1 MLHEP
6 AEPGAPDAA
15 TSYKSRLGVV
25 MFVVYGIVYMG
36 FVAINVLSPAFME
49 KIVLF
54 GLNLAVVYGLG
65 LIVFALLLALVYNR
79 LCSLR
84 ESSAAREREEGSGE

>member
-6 AEPGAPDAA
+6 AQQSAPDAA

-36 FVAINVLSPAFME
+36 FVAINVLRPVLME
-49 KIVLF
+49 KTIVF
-54 GLNLAVVYGLG
+54 GLNLAVVYGFG
-65 LIVFALLLALVYNR
+65 LIIFALLLALVYNR

-84 ESSAAREREEGSGE
+84 ERAAACEDKEGGDE